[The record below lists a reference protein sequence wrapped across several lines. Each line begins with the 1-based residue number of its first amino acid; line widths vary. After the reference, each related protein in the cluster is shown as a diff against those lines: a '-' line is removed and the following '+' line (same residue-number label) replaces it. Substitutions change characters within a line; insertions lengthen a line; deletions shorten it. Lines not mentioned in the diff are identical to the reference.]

1 MTKGDELKTIKAEEP
16 DWRKDLKD
24 LWWDRGLKSI
34 STSAYVHTESETVKK
49 HLAGLLRMFSTG
61 LFDLSRE
68 FYDAVVFSV
77 NPENGVCTLTFKKPD
92 ENSILEV
99 VAQKKISDC
108 ELAEG
113 ELVKVNGIIFWLR
126 DNEITGWAT
135 IGEELFLF
143 KREASSDTPLY
154 SDKEQFHWNV
164 LEAKPEDLYHAF
176 YYALWRG
183 GSTLFEELSK

>member
-34 STSAYVHTESETVKK
+34 SASAYVHTKSEAVKK

-92 ENSILEV
+92 ENGILEV
-99 VAQKKISDC
+99 VSQKKIPNC
-108 ELAEG
+108 GLAEG
-113 ELVKVNGIIFWLR
+113 ELVKVNGIIFWSHQGG
-126 DNEITGWAT
+126 NEIIGRVT
-135 IGEELFLF
+135 IGEEFFVFGRKTSL
-143 KREASSDTPLY
+143 DIPWY
-154 SDKEQFHWNV
+154 SDKEQFRWWV
-164 LEAKPEDLYHAF
+164 CKPEE
-176 YYALWRG
+176 G
-183 GSTLFEELSK
+183 

>member
-34 STSAYVHTESETVKK
+34 SASAYVHTKSETVKK
-49 HLAGLLRMFSTG
+49 HLAGLLRMFSTD

-77 NPENGVCTLTFKKPD
+77 NPENGVCTLTFKKLN

-99 VAQKKISDC
+99 VSQKKISDC
-108 ELAEG
+108 ELVEG
-113 ELVKVNGIIFWLR
+113 EPAKVNGIILWSHWES
-126 DNEITGWAT
+126 NEITGWVT
-135 IGEELFLF
+135 IGEEFFVF
-143 KREASSDTPLY
+143 KREASSDIPLY
-154 SDKEQFHWNV
+154 SDKEQFRWNV
-164 LEAKPEDLYHAF
+164 LNAEPEALYNVFYHA
-176 YYALWRG
+176 LG
-183 GSTLFEELSK
+183 GRKHTV